1 VLCSGNL
8 PPETRKEQARL
19 FQDPDSGYNVL
30 VASDAI
36 GRQPFLLTACNGYHD
51 GICEYDSSNTQVQSH
66 PYCVSCEMIRN
77 RDGTEL
83 VYSKNRIHHCRKV

>member
-36 GRQPFLLTACNGYHD
+36 GRQPFLLTACNDYHD
-51 GICEYDSSNTQVQSH
+51 GICEF
-66 PYCVSCEMIRN
+66 M
-77 RDGTEL
+77 
-83 VYSKNRIHHCRKV
+83 

>member
-36 GRQPFLLTACNGYHD
+36 GRQPFLLTACNADHD
-51 GICEYDSSNTQVQSH
+51 GICEF
-66 PYCVSCEMIRN
+66 M
-77 RDGTEL
+77 
-83 VYSKNRIHHCRKV
+83 